1 MMKLFRQ
8 KLGSGPPLVIV
19 HGLFGSGDN
28 WMTHAKY
35 FAEQFEVFLLD
46 LRNHG
51 HSPHHPDMNFQ
62 VMADDL
68 LEFFAEEGLRDVCLV
83 GHSLG
88 GKVSLK
94 FAQEHAFLLS
104 KLVVIDIGI
113 RAYKPHHQHIFDTI
127 GKLDL
132 QLFKTRSE
140 VEKVITP
147 GIEDKATIQFLLK
160 NLYWKDQGQLAW
172 RFNLPVLEENIANM
186 TVGLPSEPEIETE
199 TLFIRGA
206 NSNYI
211 KDEDIPDIQTLVPHS
226 EFVTIEGAG
235 HWVHAES
242 PELFRNALAQFLN
255 A

>member
-8 KLGSGPPLVIV
+8 KLGSGPPLVIL

-28 WMTHAKY
+28 WMTHAKF
-35 FAEQFEVFLLD
+35 FADHFEVFLVD

-51 HSPHHPDMNFQ
+51 HSPHHSEMNFQ

-68 LEFFAEEGLRDVCLV
+68 FEFFADEGLRDVCLV

-88 GKVSLK
+88 GKVSLR
-94 FAQEHAFLLS
+94 FAQQHSFLLS
-104 KLVVIDIGI
+104 KLAVVDIGI
-113 RAYKPHHQHIFDTI
+113 RAYKPHHQHIFDAI

-132 QLFKTRSE
+132 RVFKTRSE
-140 VEKVITP
+140 VEKIITP
-147 GIEDKATIQFLLK
+147 AIEDGATIQFLLK
-160 NLYWKDQGQLAW
+160 NLYWKDQGQLEW
-172 RFNLPVLEENIANM
+172 RFNLPVLEKNIANM
-186 TVGLPSEPEIETE
+186 TAALPSEPEIETE

-211 KDEDIPDIQTLVPHS
+211 RDEDMKGIQTLVPHS
-226 EFVTIEGAG
+226 EFVSIQGAG

-242 PELFRNALAQFLN
+242 PEEFRAALSLFLN
-255 A
+255 Q